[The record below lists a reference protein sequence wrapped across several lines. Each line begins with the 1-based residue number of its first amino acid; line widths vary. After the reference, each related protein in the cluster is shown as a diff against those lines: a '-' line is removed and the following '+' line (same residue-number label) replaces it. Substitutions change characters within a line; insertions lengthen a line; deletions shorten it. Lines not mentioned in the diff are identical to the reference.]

1 MRHRFLTPK
10 WLLGHA
16 LVLAVL
22 IGFPTLGVW
31 QLDRHQD
38 ATERE
43 AEQRERLDAPPLG
56 AEALEEDP
64 EALRYHEIELQGRW
78 RPDDEL
84 LLSPRPLGGEPGH
97 HVLTPFEAE
106 DGRTVLV
113 DRGWV
118 PQDVEGPP
126 VAEAPPPDGEV
137 TLRGELVDGESARR
151 IGPREG
157 ERATGAGPD
166 AAEVVSAPDP
176 EAVAGALGEDL
187 PPVVV
192 YAREGAAA
200 GGADVP
206 RPPAVPDHADVDHF
220 SYAMQWFI
228 FTTVVAGG
236 YPVLLWRV
244 RRAG

>member
-16 LVLAVL
+16 LVLAV
-22 IGFPTLGVW
+22 IVSFPALGVW

-38 ATERE
+38 AAARE
-43 AEQRERLDAPPLG
+43 AEQRERGEAPPLD
-56 AEALEEDP
+56 ADALDDEP
-64 EALRYHEIELQGRW
+64 EALRYHTVELTGRW

-84 LLSPRPLGGEPGH
+84 LLSPRPLGGQPGH
-97 HVLTPFEAE
+97 HVLTPFEA
-106 DGRTVLV
+106 DGGPTVLV

-126 VAEAPPPDGEV
+126 VAQAPPPEGEV
-137 TLRGELVDGESARR
+137 TLEGELVDGESARR

-157 ERATGAGPD
+157 ERATGAGAD
-166 AAEVVSAPDP
+166 AAEIVSAPDP
-176 EAVAGALGEDL
+176 EAVADALEVDL
-187 PPVVV
+187 PPLVV

-200 GGADVP
+200 EGSDLP
-206 RPPAVPDHADVDHF
+206 RSPAVPDHADVDHF

-244 RRAG
+244 RRGG